1 MSRCVT
7 TCALIIPFAITL
19 AGCATAPDGASG
31 AHARTI
37 AAPTPSWNKYY
48 VAGSRIPRTLDAQGQ
63 PLTGSHIVT
72 VSDEELQN
80 SAGILL
86 GEKLSGGYPR

>member
-1 MSRCVT
+1 
-7 TCALIIPFAITL
+7 
-19 AGCATAPDGASG
+19 
-31 AHARTI
+31 
-37 AAPTPSWNKYY
+37 
-48 VAGSRIPRTLDAQGQ
+48 VAGSRIARTLDPQGQ

-72 VSDEELQN
+72 ITDDDLQN